1 MVIISF
7 YDQGKQ
13 YLKGINLDMQLIKE
27 LKVYTFRKRWL
38 RGLSSESGPD
48 SCPLCFLTA
57 VIMYQ
62 LRTLPLLS
70 CLGCRAFSFAV
81 DYTISNC
88 EPK

>member
-13 YLKGINLDMQLIKE
+13 HLKGINLHMQLIKK

-38 RGLSSESGPD
+38 HGLSLESGPA

-70 CLGCRAFSFAV
+70 CLCCHAFSFAV